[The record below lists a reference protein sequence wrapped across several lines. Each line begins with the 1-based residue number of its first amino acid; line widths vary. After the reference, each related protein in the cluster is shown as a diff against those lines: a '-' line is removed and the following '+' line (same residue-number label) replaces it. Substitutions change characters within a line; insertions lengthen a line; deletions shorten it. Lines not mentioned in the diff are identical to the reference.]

1 MEEKDHISSDHGS
14 ASSGDVKKAWEGK
27 RGESGASG
35 NLGNVYDS
43 QGDSKKIGR
52 ASCRERV

>member
-1 MEEKDHISSDHGS
+1 MGEKYHISSDHGS

-43 QGDSKKIGR
+43 QGD
-52 ASCRERV
+52 